1 LILLAD
7 PAVEHV
13 ILRTPL
19 FDEQALS
26 WLSLE
31 RIDLFHAWSF

>member
-1 LILLAD
+1 MLAD
-7 PAVEHV
+7 PAVGHV
-13 ILRTPL
+13 MLRTQL
-19 FDEQALS
+19 LDEQTPP